1 MQRELSK
8 KIKER
13 KRYLR
18 SPNPEVPKTT
28 NVEMIDDLLE
38 RKPLMEFKGDLIFK
52 AEDINKYIDLMP
64 RPTVSDSNPI
74 FNAGSTTNE

>member
-1 MQRELSK
+1 MQKELSK

-18 SPNPEVPKTT
+18 SPDIEAPKSS

-52 AEDINKYIDLMP
+52 AEDIQAIRMLVVHEGG
-64 RPTVSDSNPI
+64 RQALCLLRS
-74 FNAGSTTNE
+74 E

>member
-1 MQRELSK
+1 LQRELSK

-13 KRYLR
+13 KRYIR
-18 SPNPEVPKTT
+18 SPNPEGPKTT

-74 FNAGSTTNE
+74 FHAGSTTNE